1 MRRGTLCLIWIMLS
15 LGTCAQAEEARDA
28 GCSTHLSLSANS
40 QISALQ
46 QRLKDSEA
54 LRDELNQQLQTA
66 NNDRESAQSSRLHQ
80 DNQRLRQ
87 QLAHALSTTAPTIL
101 TDQQQWFVVGAAV
114 ALLALLC
121 GVFASGGRRARRQW
135 LN

>member
-1 MRRGTLCLIWIMLS
+1 MLS

-28 GCSTHLSLSANS
+28 GCSTPPSLSVNS

-54 LRDELNQQLQTA
+54 LRDELNQQLQTV
-66 NNDRESAQSSRLHQ
+66 NNNRESAQSSRLHQ

-87 QLAHALSTTAPTIL
+87 QLEHASSTTAPSNNGL
-101 TDQQQWFVVGAAV
+101 SSAPQ
-114 ALLALLC
+114 
-121 GVFASGGRRARRQW
+121 
-135 LN
+135 